1 MKHVLTVAGSDSSG
15 GAGIQA
21 DLKTMCAFGVFGMSA
36 ITAITVQN
44 TQDVRGVMAVPP
56 ETVAGQ
62 IDAVYDD
69 IRVDAVK
76 VGMVMNAPVAT
87 AISDAL
93 ARHGAIN
100 IVVDP
105 VMVSKS
111 GCPLIDDD
119 AVQATVRLASHAVLT
134 TPNLRE
140 ASLLADM
147 EVTDHAGMEEAAR
160 RIHAK
165 GIDNVL
171 VKGGGL
177 KDDADDYLLLGDA
190 GMWLRCD
197 RVPTTNLHGAGCSLS
212 SAVACGLAK
221 GLDVH
226 DAVTAAKAF
235 VTQAIRDSLTV
246 GKGVG
251 PLGHLSEVYRRA
263 GVEF

>member
-1 MKHVLTVAGSDSSG
+1 MKHVLTIAGSDSSG

-44 TQDVRGVMAVPP
+44 TQEVRGVMAVPP

-87 AISDAL
+87 AISDTL
-93 ARHGAIN
+93 ARHGAVN

-119 AVQATVRLASHAVLT
+119 AVQATIRLASRAVLT

-140 ASLLADM
+140 ASLLAGM
-147 EVTDHAGMEEAAR
+147 EVTDHTGMEEAAR
-160 RIHAK
+160 RMRAK
-165 GIDNVL
+165 GIENVL

-177 KDDADDYLLLGDA
+177 TEDADDYLLLGDS

-221 GLDVH
+221 GRDVH

-235 VTQAIRDSLTV
+235 VTQAIRDSLSV